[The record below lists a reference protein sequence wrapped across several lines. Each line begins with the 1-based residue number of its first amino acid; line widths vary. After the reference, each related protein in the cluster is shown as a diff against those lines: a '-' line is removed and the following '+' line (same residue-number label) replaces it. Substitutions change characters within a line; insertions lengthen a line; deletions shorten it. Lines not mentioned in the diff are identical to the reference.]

1 MKSPDEKLF
10 ALHTR
15 PTDKG
20 RIWYVQFRSTD
31 GTRTTAKSTGIFDHG
46 KKADRDAAV
55 RAAQAYLDSGQ
66 IVLKERMTFEQ
77 YAKDFFSWEGTW
89 AKEKVLRGKKISP
102 EQAERH
108 GLSVKNHLIPFFGT
122 MRPAAIEDED
132 IRRFQRKMA
141 DDGFTGATIN
151 RVTVAMRLVLKG
163 AWRDKLL
170 RRMPIVE
177 AVSERDQKER
187 GTYTPAEIRALFA
200 KRWPDFRAFVMTKL
214 ACSTGLRASECTAL
228 RRSCIH
234 EDYVEVNQR
243 WSPKWKLGPTKN
255 RRTRIVPVPDLVL
268 EDMQKLL
275 AENPYKAVEDPFVFY
290 DPDDPERPMDQA
302 ICTRA
307 LTAALV
313 KIGIPD
319 DPYHE
324 KEKRSPLPGSRQAR
338 GLDLHAMR
346 HTFNSFLIDK
356 RIPMQTVQAVTG
368 HLSPAMTQRYYHVAR
383 ESMAPIRELQGEIL
397 GKRKLKAVTQKST

>member
-1 MKSPDEKLF
+1 MKSSDEALF

-15 PTDKG
+15 PSDKG
-20 RIWYVQFRSTD
+20 LIFYVQFKSAD
-31 GTRTTAKSTGIFDHG
+31 GSRTTAKSTGILDQG
-46 KKADRDAAV
+46 RKKDRDEAV
-55 RAAQAYLDSGQ
+55 RWAQSYLDSGQ

-77 YAKDFFSWEGTW
+77 YTKDFFSWEGDW
-89 AKEKVLRGKKISP
+89 AKEKQIRGKKISP

-141 DDGFTGATIN
+141 NDGFTGATIN
-151 RVTVAMRLVLKG
+151 RVTVALRLVLKG

-177 AVSERDQKER
+177 AVSERDQRER

-200 KRWPDFRAFVMTKL
+200 KPWPDFRAFVMTKL

-228 RRSCIH
+228 RRSCVH
-234 EDYVEVNQR
+234 QDFVEVNQR

-255 RRTRIVPVPDLVL
+255 RKTRIVPVPDLVL
-268 EDMQKLL
+268 SEMHQLL
-275 AENPYKAVEDPFVFY
+275 EENPYKGEPDPFVFY
-290 DPDDPERPMDQA
+290 DPDDPDRPMDQA
-302 ICTRA
+302 ITTRA
-307 LTAALV
+307 LTVQLV

-319 DPYHE
+319 DPYYE
-324 KEKRSPLPGSRQAR
+324 KENRPPLAGSRQAR

-346 HTFNSFLIDK
+346 HTWNSLMIDR

-368 HLSPAMTQRYYHVAR
+368 HLTRPWRSTTTTCRAR
-383 ESMAPIRELQGEIL
+383 AWRRSASCRGRSSA
-397 GKRKLKAVTQKST
+397 GS